1 MSRKAKNEAEK
12 TRKRILASALSLF
25 VRKGYD
31 RTTFIDIAAR
41 LKMTKGAVYWYFE
54 SKERLLVALVDEMLD
69 KFERQLVD
77 IMPRSEISFLDV
89 ANMMVETARRVVD
102 DPKGRAF
109 FMLMKTQVHWGA
121 DSMRAVRENLLTN
134 TRFGPWR
141 AFIQAVGNDK
151 AAGRARQDADAT
163 EVADMCIAAWD
174 GLVQA
179 KIEGFLRTDM
189 SETIRHAFDAVWS
202 YIKAGKSGKEVE
214 NGK

>member
-69 KFERQLVD
+69 KFERQIVD

-89 ANMMVETARRVVD
+89 AETMVETARRVVD

-109 FMLMKTQVHWGA
+109 FMLMKTQIHWGA
-121 DSMRAVRENLLTN
+121 DSMQAVRENLLTN

-141 AFIQAVGNDK
+141 AFIQAVENDK
-151 AAGRARQDADAT
+151 AAGRARQSADAA
-163 EVADMCIAAWD
+163 EVASMCIAAWD

-179 KIEGFLRTDM
+179 KIEGFLRTDLR
-189 SETIRHAFDAVWS
+189 ETIRHAFDAAWS